1 VDADLAIN
9 RWYGE
14 VQESLYRHVVEPFL
28 FQLNWIG
35 LAEDAY
41 DGVEWFMLGVLQ
53 IAIIVLVLRT
63 WERVNPAEN
72 QGAHA
77 KARWPDVAYTLFH
90 RLGFF
95 KCSFSLHSLDSF
107 SRCNRFC
114 TTGAL
119 SDSMWKIGGR
129 VLPPFR

>member
-1 VDADLAIN
+1 MSSVDTDLTIA

-14 VQESLYRHVVEPFL
+14 VQESLYRHVVEPLL

-72 QGAHA
+72 QGAHVKA
-77 KARWPDVAYTLFH
+77 KWPDMAYTLFH

-95 KCSFSLHSLDSF
+95 QMFIFFAFHSLLHSL
-107 SRCNRFC
+107 
-114 TTGAL
+114 
-119 SDSMWKIGGR
+119 
-129 VLPPFR
+129 

>member
-1 VDADLAIN
+1 MSLVDADLAIN

-14 VQESLYRHVVEPFL
+14 VHESLYRYVVEPIL
-28 FQLNWIG
+28 FQFNWIG

-77 KARWPDVAYTLFH
+77 KAKWPDVAYTLFH

-95 KCSFSLHSLDSF
+95 QVFIFFAFSGLFFQMQS
-107 SRCNRFC
+107 
-114 TTGAL
+114 
-119 SDSMWKIGGR
+119 
-129 VLPPFR
+129 VL